1 MRQPLIVK
9 AQAHHLPDI
18 AAIDRQSN
26 PSPWSDAV
34 LQRYFAKQAIDA
46 CLIDDQCWG
55 FCVYDQVAGEAE
67 LLLVAVAA
75 QHRRLGLGTLMINHM
90 LQQLQNCRAERVFLE
105 VRQSNIAA
113 IQLYEGLGFNQVGV
127 RPNYYPAEQGRE
139 DALLLCSELC

>member
-26 PSPWSDAV
+26 PSPWSEAV

-55 FCVYDQVAGEAE
+55 FCVYDQIAGEAE

-90 LQQLQNCRAERVFLE
+90 LQQLQNSCAERVFLE

-127 RPNYYPAEQGRE
+127 RPNYYPVEQGRE